1 MTRNAEKRKV
11 TRADSSKSEEVFGPA
26 PFHWMRIANHSAF
39 PYYFGSAWE
48 IIDRHSATVRA
59 HEADR
64 ARQERLLDAG
74 LEETFPA
81 SDPVAVMRLT

>member
-1 MTRNAEKRKV
+1 MTGGEFHRSSLFPILSGLPGQ
-11 TRADSSKSEEVFGPA
+11 ADASRDASRRDVL
-26 PFHWMRIANHSAF
+26 
-39 PYYFGSAWE
+39 
-48 IIDRHSATVRA
+48 
-59 HEADR
+59 